1 MAILPTPNPRPRL
14 PYHRRCLI
22 FLALLAISGCARS
35 MRVESPAETFSIS
48 VQNLTGIAMVVSY
61 NDGRGDAILGT
72 VSADATERFIIAAPA
87 VQTVTVRGVAA
98 SGSRSAGPYSVT
110 LVAGTPQTVRLR

>member
-1 MAILPTPNPRPRL
+1 MAILPMPKRRPRL
-14 PYHRRCLI
+14 PLLRRCLI
-22 FLALLAISGCARS
+22 LLALLPLTGCARS
-35 MRVESPAETFSIS
+35 MSVESPTETFSIS
-48 VQNLTGIAMVVSY
+48 VQNLTGITMVVSY

-72 VSADATERFIIAAPA
+72 VSADGTERFIIAAPA